1 MLNDLYIL
9 RNNLNLSQKKLA
21 KRSGLSK
28 TTILQI
34 ESGQVIPKIDTVC
47 MLAHALNL
55 SPGDLFNILVSGED
69 FAMKGEA

>member
-9 RNNLNLSQKKLA
+9 RNKLNLSQQKLA

-34 ESGQVIPKIDTVC
+34 ENGQAVPKIDTVC
-47 MLAHALNL
+47 VLAHALNL
-55 SPGDLFNILVSGED
+55 SPGDLFNILINGED